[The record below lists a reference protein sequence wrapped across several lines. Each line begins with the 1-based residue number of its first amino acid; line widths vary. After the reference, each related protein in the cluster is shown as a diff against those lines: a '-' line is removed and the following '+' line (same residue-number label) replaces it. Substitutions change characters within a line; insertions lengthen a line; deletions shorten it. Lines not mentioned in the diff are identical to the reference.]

1 MSGRSLKIAVMSSG
15 LGHIARGVET
25 WADTTATALYD
36 RGEDV
41 TLFKGGGTADRPFEH
56 VVRCAQRYGRVAES
70 LARWTPGWTW
80 HIGCGSPYDVEQTTF
95 AAGVLGTLRREMFD
109 VIHLQDPWLAYLLE
123 RTRPLHGA
131 KVILGNGTEEPP
143 EFLAKF
149 EHIQELTPYYLER
162 HGELGGR
169 KWFAAP
175 NFIDVDRF
183 RPGDGIAARRELGIP
198 EDAFVVLSVAA
209 LNRSRKRL
217 DWIIREFARADLSN
231 ALLVLAGAEEPE
243 TEDLLNEGRELLGER
258 LIVRT
263 NVPFEQMPQVYHVGD
278 VHVLGSLQEV
288 MGISLVEAMASGLP
302 CIGHC
307 WPATEWVI
315 ANGGSIVDMQQPGQ
329 LAAELQRYREDVAL
343 CTERGTAARQRA
355 EDVFSIDAVIAQ
367 YLAMY
372 RAVCGLDVEEPS
384 SPSEATG
391 SKTSEVPELVGSA

>member
-1 MSGRSLKIAVMSSG
+1 MSSG

-25 WADTTATALYD
+25 WADTTATALHD
-36 RGEDV
+36 RGTDV
-41 TLFKGGGTADRPFEH
+41 TLFKGGGTADRPFEK
-56 VVRCAQRYGRVAES
+56 VVRCAQRYAWLAET
-70 LARWTPGWTW
+70 LAKWTPGWTW

-95 AAGVLGTLRREMFD
+95 AAGVLGTLRREHYD
-109 VIHLQDPWLAYLLE
+109 VVHLQDPWLAYLLE
-123 RTRPLHGA
+123 QTRALHGA

-162 HGELGGR
+162 HGDLGDR

-175 NFIDVDRF
+175 NFIDADRF
-183 RPGDGIAARRELGIP
+183 RPGDPAAARRAMGLP

-217 DWIIREFARADLSN
+217 DWIIREFARADMP
-231 ALLVLAGAEEPE
+231 AAVLVLAGAEEPE
-243 TEDLLNEGRELLGER
+243 TADLVEEGRQLLGKR
-258 LIVRT
+258 LVVRT
-263 NVPFEQMPQVYHVGD
+263 NVPFDEMPQVYHAGD

-315 ANGGSIVDMQQPGQ
+315 GDGGSIVDMQQPGN
-329 LAAELQRYREDVAL
+329 LAGELQRYRDEEFRH
-343 CTERGTAARQRA
+343 ERGQAARRRV
-355 EDVFSIDAVIAQ
+355 ENVFSIDAVITQ

-372 RAVCGLDVEEPS
+372 RTVCGLEPVEDQDSTKGAGREQS
-384 SPSEATG
+384 TER
-391 SKTSEVPELVGSA
+391 ELVGSV